1 MRTTALFIA
10 LAALALAPLAETAM
24 ARGYGNGYG
33 NGCPG
38 WSSGG
43 PMRGAGY
50 GPANCPAY
58 GQGAGPGYGPG
69 NGSGYGPGAGRGY
82 GRMMRGVS
90 WNTSSPAQPQAPAA
104 Q

>member
-10 LAALALAPLAETAM
+10 LAALALAPLAETAL
-24 ARGYGNGYG
+24 ARGNGYG
-33 NGCPG
+33 NRNGCPG
-38 WSSGG
+38 WSAGG
-43 PMRGAGY
+43 PMTGAGY

-58 GQGAGPGYGPG
+58 WQGAGP
-69 NGSGYGPGAGRGY
+69 GSGYGPGAGRGY

-90 WNTSSPAQPQAPAA
+90 WNTSSPAQTQVPAQAA